1 VQRAQLIN
9 EDQGNQNKFSSI
21 ERGLLLDRTEWYQE
35 QEITREKKW
44 PLAFPSRFSRLSK
57 PILLV
62 LASVVSLSFLSFTF
76 PA

>member
-1 VQRAQLIN
+1 VLRAQLIN
-9 EDQGNQNKFSSI
+9 EDQGKQKTFSSI
-21 ERGLLLDRTEWYQE
+21 ERVLLLDRTEWYQE
-35 QEITREKKW
+35 QEIGREKKW
-44 PLAFPSRFSRLSK
+44 PLAFPSQFSRLSK